1 MKTNSKLAD
10 SPTFVQT
17 MMPYRSLFV
26 IAGLIFTCTVL
37 PAQPL
42 TGIWKGYF
50 ITKDQS
56 QYKIEVQI
64 QERNGQVTGVTYSY
78 LDVQFY
84 GKATITGR
92 FDKKE
97 GKLSMQEI
105 KTVEVKTLDSSETC
119 IMNYQLAYSRSGNE
133 EYLEGN
139 YSSKYEFNGLD
150 TKKGQDCGGG
160 IVFLRRVS
168 SSDFDTKPLALKTS
182 PTAKKIF
189 YNQAPP
195 SKNQGSTR
203 AAIADNKSTSAAT
216 KSQSKTTTASKAA
229 IPNKGAIPNKATAT
243 NKSVVANKPITNPP
257 QRTTTQNPQKTRTVY
272 STTSP
277 TSRQVTTA
285 PSSPK
290 QPVEKSEVT
299 AYNNIEINPT
309 STAERAEDIISAV
322 AKHLPDPVENNRQN
336 ELVKEIVVS
345 SKQISISVYDN
356 GEIDGDTV
364 SVYLN
369 GSVVLSKKRLSTL
382 PLQLKLTLDEE
393 QDLQEL
399 TFVAENLGRI
409 PPNTALMI
417 VDTGLKQYR
426 LQVLSTDKKNAVF
439 RFRFQPSQ

>member
-1 MKTNSKLAD
+1 
-10 SPTFVQT
+10 
-17 MMPYRSLFV
+17 MPYRFLLVFT
-26 IAGLIFTCTVL
+26 GLIFSSLLL

-56 QYKIEVQI
+56 QYKIELQL
-64 QERNGQVTGVTYSY
+64 QERNGQLSGVTYSY

-84 GKATITGR
+84 GKATITGS
-92 FDKKE
+92 FDKKL
-97 GKLSMQEI
+97 GKLSIQEI
-105 KTVEVKTLDSSETC
+105 KTIEVKTADSSETC
-119 IMNYQLAYSRSGNE
+119 IMNYQLDYSRSGNE

-139 YSSKYEFNGLD
+139 YSSKYEFNGVD

-168 SSDFDTKPLALKTS
+168 SSDFDTKPMASSTS
-182 PTAKKIF
+182 PAKKVF

-195 SKNQGSTR
+195 PKKTG
-203 AAIADNKSTSAAT
+203 I
-216 KSQSKTTTASKAA
+216 TTTPAVGTKNSSTGATTPSTKTIAVNKTA
-229 IPNKGAIPNKATAT
+229 VVNKGAIPNRSTVT
-243 NKSVVANKPITNPP
+243 NKPGSTSKTVTNAAAPQAVTKNTQNKGVAN
-257 QRTTTQNPQKTRTVY
+257 
-272 STTSP
+272 STTSS
-277 TSRQVTTA
+277 TSRNSSTT
-285 PSSPK
+285 PSVNK
-290 QPVEKSEVT
+290 QSAEKNEV
-299 AYNNIEINPT
+299 ASASSIENSIATTEKNT
-309 STAERAEDIISAV
+309 DNIISAV
-322 AKHLPDPVENNRQN
+322 ARPLPEPVENNRQN

-345 SKQISISVYDN
+345 SKQLSITVYDN

-369 GSVVLSKKRLSTL
+369 GKVVLPKKRLSTV
-382 PLQLKLTLDEE
+382 PLQLKLTLDEQ

-417 VDTGLKQYR
+417 VDTGTQQYR

-439 RFRFQPSQ
+439 RFRFQLAR